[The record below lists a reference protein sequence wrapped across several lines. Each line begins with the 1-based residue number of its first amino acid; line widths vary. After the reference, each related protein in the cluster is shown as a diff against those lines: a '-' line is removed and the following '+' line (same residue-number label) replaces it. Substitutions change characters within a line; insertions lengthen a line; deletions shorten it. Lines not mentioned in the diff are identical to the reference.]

1 MNALLRLVPAG
12 PPRRAGHIASKTTTE
27 QPGNGH
33 QRPSTVLVV
42 EDEIL
47 IRMPVADYL
56 RDCGYRVLEAS
67 NAAEAQALFRASEP
81 IEIVFSDVNM
91 PGGMN
96 GFALAQWVR
105 QEYPDVRIILTSG
118 IASTA
123 RNAEQVC
130 AEGSFLE
137 KPYSYEALAAHIK
150 RLLAAGV

>member
-1 MNALLRLVPAG
+1 MNALLRLVPAA
-12 PPRRAGHIASKTTTE
+12 PPRRPGRFTNARTTE
-27 QPGNGH
+27 EPGNGH

-67 NAAEAQALFRASEP
+67 NASEAQAMFKAGEP

-91 PGGMN
+91 PGEMN
-96 GFALAQWVR
+96 GFGLAQWVR

-118 IASTA
+118 IANTA

-130 AEGSFLE
+130 GDGPFLE
-137 KPYSYEALAAHIK
+137 KPYSYEKLAAHIK
-150 RLLAAGV
+150 RLLGSGA